1 MPEVIEGYRSPRGER
16 NAEAQRQAAQRD
28 SGSKTVPAGKT
39 VFQAVAARYRI
50 QLTAP
55 EETKR
60 SDGTIKRDKA
70 LVAQFDEGLL
80 ILDDVK
86 DKERIERIKAH
97 ASYGVDFWDF
107 AEVLQKAKEKKA
119 QVAIESLKDVAAT
132 PEGRAALVEALKS
145 SGADDFEI
153 PEDGQ
158 TVKQ

>member
-55 EETKR
+55 EEVKR
-60 SDGTIKRDKA
+60 SDGTYKRDKA
-70 LVAQFDEGLL
+70 LVALFDDYML

-86 DKERIERIKAH
+86 DQEKIKRIKAH
-97 ASYGVDFWDF
+97 DSYGVDFWDF
-107 AEVLQKAKEKKA
+107 ADVLQKAKERKA
-119 QVAIESLKDVAAT
+119 EEAIKSLKDVAAT

-153 PEDGQ
+153 PEDGK
-158 TVKQ
+158 TVTQ